1 MVCRKFHVVEFPH
14 MVMVK
19 KGQAWILRGEGAV
32 MNAQE
37 MGQFLTGVL

>member
-14 MVMVK
+14 MVMVE

-32 MNAQE
+32 MNA
-37 MGQFLTGVL
+37 